1 MTKRQFVSFVMPE
14 VGLSGDMA
22 VGIAMVD
29 VCVDES
35 LTSLSFLA
43 RLFDFTLG
51 SPIARGK
58 G

>member
-1 MTKRQFVSFVMPE
+1 MPE